1 MNRIYLKLYFII
13 SAACFTLLPS
23 LEASNNKLFYD
34 AVRAEA
40 SGDLVKAVDIYC
52 KITESEHSA
61 NLHANLA
68 NLYFKLE
75 DYARAILHLRKA
87 IWLDPENRE
96 HSTNLA
102 FAMKM
107 GGVEDQTELDFAPA
121 FSVYYQTHWLIAFNL
136 LFWTGIFVASSFLQP
151 SFRTAKVYVLGA
163 FWIAGLFFS
172 GWGWYQS
179 NLSSLNLNREV
190 IAINATTQEN
200 DLKENLALRVFAGSG
215 SEANTEVPLGSSL
228 FLDLDGND
236 LPRFHTSPTGDKW
249 FLARS
254 ASGTNKGWVRE
265 EEIESILELSIK

>member
-1 MNRIYLKLYFII
+1 MSRIHLKLYFFI
-13 SAACFTLLPS
+13 SAIYFVLLPS
-23 LEASNNKLFYD
+23 LGASNNKLFYD

-52 KITESEHSA
+52 KITESDHSA

-96 HSTNLA
+96 HSTNLE

-107 GGVEDQTELDFAPA
+107 GGIEDQTELDFAPA

-136 LFWTGIFVASSFLQP
+136 LFWIGIFLALSFIQP
-151 SFRTAKVYVLGA
+151 SLRTAKVYVLGS
-163 FWIAGLFFS
+163 FWIAGLFFL

-179 NLSSLNLNREV
+179 NLSSSNLNREV
-190 IAINATTQEN
+190 IAINVTNQEDN
-200 DLKENLALRVFAGSG
+200 LKENLALRVFAGSG
-215 SEANTEVPLGSSL
+215 SRANTLVPLGSSL
-228 FLDLDGND
+228 FLDLDGNN

-254 ASGTNKGWVRE
+254 ASGSNKGWVRE
-265 EEIESILELSIK
+265 EEFESILDFPIR